1 MQLLAA
7 EDSTCGFSDI
17 DERFVFTAVGL
28 LSAIVSG
35 HYNSMLG
42 DWTTRMYDPS
52 PLARDATYCP
62 ELDQRSSEKSVDDF
76 PALPMLVYRGAH
88 PEPTAA
94 PRTLVQ
100 TGAMK
105 NEILHNAAPS
115 TPVDC
120 MRDVYRYTKSIEQNW
135 GTAVNTQAALE
146 RKLESLGTQLE
157 AARQG
162 LGASPRDAPR
172 GSVSHLDSPR
182 RTTLTAVEVEDLHEA
197 TLARM
202 RLTKGTT
209 FLTDQ
214 GLTSTPRLRLDS
226 A

>member
-1 MQLLAA
+1 M
-7 EDSTCGFSDI
+7 
-17 DERFVFTAVGL
+17 
-28 LSAIVSG
+28 
-35 HYNSMLG
+35 
-42 DWTTRMYDPS
+42 
-52 PLARDATYCP
+52 
-62 ELDQRSSEKSVDDF
+62 
-76 PALPMLVYRGAH
+76 
-88 PEPTAA
+88 
-94 PRTLVQ
+94 Q